1 MNAYDWLL
9 ELGAVRPMA
18 EVCDTVL
25 VLGTWREG
33 HYPIEWRRIV
43 TRERTPKAVRVDEVW
58 YVLGVQTIDPLSRE
72 DCERILRAVGDRAVE
87 ARRADK

>member
-1 MNAYDWLL
+1 MSTYDWLK

-18 EVCDTVL
+18 AVGNTVL
-25 VLGTWREG
+25 VLGKWREN

-43 TRERTPKAVRVDEVW
+43 TRHGTPKAVRVDEVW

-72 DCERILRAVGDRAVE
+72 DCERILRAVGD
-87 ARRADK
+87 K